1 MSITEAVATL
11 VYNQAELK
19 SAIKNAKPGDSILL
33 SSSSNWKNT
42 FINFEAEGTFEKPIV
57 LSGYPTAVNLS
68 GNSSIKIGGNY
79 LVVQQ
84 LNFVDGFATDR
95 ATIEF
100 RTKNKL
106 ANNCRVSNCK
116 IENYS
121 KPIRFDTDS
130 WIIFLEK
137 QSF

>member
-1 MSITEAVATL
+1 MMKVVLKKSVLLFILVMSITEAVATL

-79 LVVQQ
+79 
-84 LNFVDGFATDR
+84 FSCS
-95 ATIEF
+95 TIKF
-100 RTKNKL
+100 
-106 ANNCRVSNCK
+106 CR
-116 IENYS
+116 
-121 KPIRFDTDS
+121 
-130 WIIFLEK
+130 WICYRPCYY
-137 QSF
+137 